1 MGSGVGSVLGVFQR
15 TSKVPML
22 VSVISK
28 SDGAS
33 LCANVSGASEKI
45 AMAVRHR
52 SAMITGA
59 SPQSGS
65 GPLVAQAPQ
74 RGFFRPLGF

>member
-15 TSKVPML
+15 TKVPTL

-33 LCANVSGASEKI
+33 LCANVGGASEKI

-52 SAMITGA
+52 SAMIIGA
-59 SPQSGS
+59 S
-65 GPLVAQAPQ
+65 L
-74 RGFFRPLGF
+74 

>member
-15 TSKVPML
+15 TSKVPTL

-45 AMAVRHR
+45 AMAAKHR
-52 SAMITGA
+52 SAMIIGA
-59 SPQSGS
+59 P
-65 GPLVAQAPQ
+65 P
-74 RGFFRPLGF
+74 